1 MDESM
6 RFFKEIQ
13 TDLDVFDLT
22 LTDTWTQYLDPRVV
36 RPLLSCLAL
45 MFFFQG
51 TGYNT
56 IIGYS
61 VILFRESGQ
70 TMHEHLATGITG
82 GVILLS
88 AMLAVGLAKV
98 SPRKTLLVV
107 SSLGTSSC
115 LCILVNRHRCPN
127 HFKMVKVDKATWKA
141 NYFTK
146 ITRLFDEYSR
156 CFIVGADNV
165 GSKQMQEIR
174 MALRG
179 DAEVLMG
186 KNTMMRKAIRG
197 HLENNPSLE
206 KLLPHIVQNI
216 GFVFTNEDLVDIR
229 DKLLENKKRAPARA
243 GAIAPLPVII
253 PAQNTG
259 LGPEKTSFFQALQIP
274 TKISRGT
281 IEIVN
286 DVQLLKE
293 GDKVGAS
300 EATLLNMLN
309 ISPFTYGLVVQ
320 QVYDQGT
327 VYSPKVLDIK
337 EEDILAS
344 FRQGLSNLTAACLY
358 VGFPTMAS
366 VPQSIVKGFSKLL
379 AVAACTEYSF
389 KEAEYMKS
397 ILADPSKFAAV
408 AAAAAP
414 AAAEAAPAAAKEE
427 EPEEESDDDMG
438 FGLFD

>member
-1 MDESM
+1 
-6 RFFKEIQ
+6 
-13 TDLDVFDLT
+13 
-22 LTDTWTQYLDPRVV
+22 
-36 RPLLSCLAL
+36 
-45 MFFFQG
+45 
-51 TGYNT
+51 
-56 IIGYS
+56 
-61 VILFRESGQ
+61 
-70 TMHEHLATGITG
+70 
-82 GVILLS
+82 
-88 AMLAVGLAKV
+88 
-98 SPRKTLLVV
+98 
-107 SSLGTSSC
+107 
-115 LCILVNRHRCPN
+115 
-127 HFKMVKVDKATWKA
+127 MVKVDKATWKA

-179 DAEVLMG
+179 NAEVLMG

-197 HLENNPSLE
+197 HLENNPALE

-216 GFVFTNEDLVDIR
+216 GFVFTNDDLVDIR

-327 VYSPKVLDIK
+327 VFSPKVLDIT
-337 EEDILAS
+337 DDDLMVTFQSGLA
-344 FRQGLSNLTAACLY
+344 NVAAVSLAIGY
-358 VGFPTMAS
+358 PTVAS
-366 VPQSIVKGFSKLL
+366 VPHSVVNGFKNLL
-379 AVAACTEYSF
+379 AIAAVTDVTF
-389 KEAEYMKS
+389 KEAATLKEF
-397 ILADPSKFAAV
+397 LADPSKFAAV

>member
-1 MDESM
+1 M
-6 RFFKEIQ
+6 
-13 TDLDVFDLT
+13 
-22 LTDTWTQYLDPRVV
+22 
-36 RPLLSCLAL
+36 
-45 MFFFQG
+45 G
-51 TGYNT
+51 
-56 IIGYS
+56 
-61 VILFRESGQ
+61 
-70 TMHEHLATGITG
+70 
-82 GVILLS
+82 
-88 AMLAVGLAKV
+88 
-98 SPRKTLLVV
+98 
-107 SSLGTSSC
+107 
-115 LCILVNRHRCPN
+115 
-127 HFKMVKVDKATWKA
+127 KVDKTTWKA

-156 CFIVGADNV
+156 CFVVGADNV

-179 DAEVLMG
+179 NAEVLMG

-197 HLENNPSLE
+197 HLENNPALE

-229 DKLLENKKRAPARA
+229 DRLLENKKRAPARP
-243 GAIAPLPVII
+243 GAIAPLPVVI

-309 ISPFTYGLVVQ
+309 ISPFTYGLQVQ

-327 VYSPKVLDIK
+327 VFSPKVLDITD
-337 EEDILAS
+337 EDLMITFQSGLA
-344 FRQGLSNLTAACLY
+344 NVAAVSLAIGY
-358 VGFPTMAS
+358 PTVAS
-366 VPQSIVKGFSKLL
+366 VPHSVVNGFKNLL
-379 AVAACTEYSF
+379 AIAAVTDVTF
-389 KEAEYMKS
+389 KEAATLKEF
-397 ILADPSKFAAV
+397 LADPSKFAAV
-408 AAAAAP
+408 AQTAAP

-438 FGLFD
+438 FGLFIK